1 MRFFCFIKNG
11 EVSEFFLFF
20 KCYCMRLKFFYV
32 LIAVI
37 CLNSNDISS
46 DDKVTPQKN
55 DMLDFESYMNK
66 KVKNKKKGGG
76 KREKL
81 SIFFY
86 MERDKC
92 R

>member
-1 MRFFCFIKNG
+1 
-11 EVSEFFLFF
+11 
-20 KCYCMRLKFFYV
+20 MRLKFFYV

-76 KREKL
+76 KREKKL